1 MVTVTAVVCS
11 HANPDGLRHI
21 LGSLRYQTR
30 PPDETLVY
38 CSDTPDLLR
47 LREDFPEAQF
57 HERPNL
63 DDWGHEKR
71 AEGLDRATSEWV
83 GFFNDDDS
91 YHVSYLERMLAVAA
105 ATGGGQT
112 AAADVVYC
120 GWNTYPACTF
130 TYGSSTSGNFLV
142 RTRFAQKVGYP
153 TRRYE
158 ADGDFIEMLNN
169 AGAVKYKL
177 EDTIY
182 FHNSQ

>member
-1 MVTVTAVVCS
+1 MNSVTAVVTS
-11 HANPDGLRHI
+11 HSNPGGLRHI

-30 PPDETLVY
+30 PPNETLVY

-63 DDWGHEKR
+63 DDWGHAKR
-71 AEGLDRATSEWV
+71 AEGLDQATSEWV

-91 YHVSYLERMLAVAA
+91 YHPSYLERMLA
-105 ATGGGQT
+105 T
-112 AAADVVYC
+112 AAGGANQTMVADVVYC

-142 RTRFAQKVGYP
+142 RTRLAQQTGYP

-158 ADGDFIEMLNN
+158 ADGDFIEALNA
-169 AGAVKYKL
+169 AGAVAYKL
-177 EDTIY
+177 DAVLYT
-182 FHNSQ
+182 HNSQQ